1 MENLNGRKL
10 VEAGDLCER
19 RNGIVLYF
27 SCMIFSSIVTN
38 FEMPEVYT
46 MSQAEEL
53 ISTGIGV

>member
-19 RNGIVLYF
+19 RNGIVSYF

-38 FEMPEVYT
+38 EVYI
-46 MSQAEEL
+46 MWQAEEL